1 MNHHSSEEM
10 NFLVSLRQAWFN
22 PIFRVPFFFIM
33 PLMGFNPFLTFIVGD
48 ASTLWAVVQHTK
60 TIGKLGPLEWFM
72 VTPSAHR
79 VHHGVNEGYLNKN
92 FGNLFIIWDRMFG
105 TYAEERETVIYGL
118 TNNVK
123 TSNAFKIT
131 AFSWIGFVNDFK
143 RSSSFSEKFLSFF
156 GSPEWQPKS
165 S

>member
-1 MNHHSSEEM
+1 
-10 NFLVSLRQAWFN
+10 
-22 PIFRVPFFFIM
+22 
-33 PLMGFNPFLTFIVGD
+33 
-48 ASTLWAVVQHTK
+48 
-60 TIGKLGPLEWFM
+60 M

-79 VHHGVNEGYLNKN
+79 VHHGVNEVYLNKILGI
-92 FGNLFIIWDRMFG
+92 FFIIWDRMFG

-131 AFSWIGFVNDFK
+131 AFSWIGFANDFK